1 MIQGEEYKV
10 NLDSIFKEEKENTYS
25 FISEN
30 KGFTLDTSSLKLI
43 SDQGAYSISNNYSNN
58 QRAHKDIKVKIV
70 NQSWWL
76 LRIRII
82 WNSRLIWFGTQNLL
96 Q

>member
-58 QRAHKDIKVKIV
+58 EEPTKI
-70 NQSWWL
+70 
-76 LRIRII
+76 LRERQ
-82 WNSRLIWFGTQNLL
+82 LINLDDY
-96 Q
+96 